1 MASDWQS
8 VSNEL
13 STILCIFCQT
23 VRTPIIINGFRNR
36 KKSNERIII
45 STRTLLIFAFQQF
58 CGGGKHSV
66 APSPKTDPIPSI
78 RLFAFREIT
87 QILER
92 VQLLNNAWPPINH
105 NAFSNPV
112 QFLFVFFVGWGFW
125 VPCVD
130 VNVPFFFCE
139 VVPLFWNSR
148 EI

>member
-13 STILCIFCQT
+13 STILCIFCKT

-36 KKSNERIII
+36 KKVTNASSSAPGRYSFLHFNNFVGVA
-45 STRTLLIFAFQQF
+45 S
-58 CGGGKHSV
+58 KHSG
-66 APSPKTDPIPSI
+66 ASSPKTDPIPSI
-78 RLFAFREIT
+78 RLFVFREIT

-112 QFLFVFFVGWGFW
+112 QFLFACFLSVGDFECLVWM
-125 VPCVD
+125 
-130 VNVPFFFCE
+130 
-139 VVPLFWNSR
+139 
-148 EI
+148 